1 MISSLDNK
9 MVKELTKLHLKKY
22 RTDEFLL
29 LNEELVIKA
38 KEEGYLKKLIYVGEK
53 PFEFNEAIEVSR
65 EVLNKISKDEPN
77 INYLG
82 VSSFIKDSSNYS
94 NRIIILDHLQDPLN
108 IGRIMEAAY
117 TFHFDTIIISQ
128 DSADIYNEKCLKASK
143 GAIYKLNIHH
153 ANLHDEICK
162 LKQDGYLVYATGLRD
177 NTKELLEV
185 KPSEK
190 MAFVLGNEGSGVTK
204 EVMDISNDIMK
215 IDMRNIDSLNVAMAA
230 AIVMYQFSI

>member
-1 MISSLDNK
+1 

-29 LNEELVIKA
+29 LSEDIVLKA
-38 KEEGYLKKLIYVGEK
+38 KEEGYLKKLLYVGQK
-53 PFEFNEAIEVSR
+53 PFEFDDAIEVSR
-65 EVLNKISKDEPN
+65 EVLNKISKDSD

-82 VSSFIKDSSNYS
+82 VSSFIKDSDKYS

-117 TFHFDTIIISQ
+117 TFNFKTIIISE
-128 DSADIYNEKCLKASK
+128 DSADIYNEKCINASK

-153 ANLHDEICK
+153 ANLHDEISK
-162 LKQDGYLVYATGLRD
+162 LQDNGYLVYATGLRD

-190 MAFVLGNEGSGVTK
+190 MAFVLGNEGSGVSK
-204 EVMDISNDIMK
+204 EIMDISNDIMK